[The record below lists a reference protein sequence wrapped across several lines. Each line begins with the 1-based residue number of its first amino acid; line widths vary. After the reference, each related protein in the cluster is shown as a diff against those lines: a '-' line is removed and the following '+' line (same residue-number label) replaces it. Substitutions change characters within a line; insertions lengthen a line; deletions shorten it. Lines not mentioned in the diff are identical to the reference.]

1 MLKIFR
7 IIMKLIVLDN
17 LNIAFLTFNTV
28 YGNMHKH
35 VYLYIF
41 LPSSLS
47 SSPLPPIS
55 PFPSLKACLPAFLPS
70 SSLSLLPSL
79 ASPFFFFL
87 LSLSVL
93 TQGHVYQFDRGREG
107 GRERN
112 KHHCV
117 RETSIC
123 CFSHA
128 TQLGTGPQPRQVPRL
143 GTQP

>member
-55 PFPSLKACLPAFLPS
+55 PFPSLKACLPAFLPF

-112 KHHCV
+112 KHLCK
-117 RETSIC
+117 RKTLISC
-123 CFSHA
+123 LLC
-128 TQLGTGPQPRQVPRL
+128 LPQPGIEPA
-143 GTQP
+143 T